1 MLPANYDH
9 MEKEEMKNIPRFA
22 DYSFLKMYSAELC
35 WMFASPMNTNCLIAH
50 CVQTLM
56 PKHNCI

>member
-1 MLPANYDH
+1 MKMINFCLLIMLPANYDH

-35 WMFASPMNTNCLIAH
+35 
-50 CVQTLM
+50 
-56 PKHNCI
+56 